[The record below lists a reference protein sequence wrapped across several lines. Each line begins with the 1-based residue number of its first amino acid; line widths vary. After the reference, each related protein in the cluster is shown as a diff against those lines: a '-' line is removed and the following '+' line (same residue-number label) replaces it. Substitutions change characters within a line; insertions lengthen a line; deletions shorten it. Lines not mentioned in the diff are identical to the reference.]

1 MQGIK
6 GAAIVGYCK
15 SLITPQMEASDSPEG
30 RKSMRKNDYSS
41 IYLLGISL
49 YLFICYRSPY

>member
-6 GAAIVGYCK
+6 GAAIAGYRK

-30 RKSMRKNDYSS
+30 
-41 IYLLGISL
+41 
-49 YLFICYRSPY
+49 